1 MSNQPQ
7 VNSNENFSNSLFL
20 SFLNK
25 TNEKNQSKEDQG
37 LLTLTSVLSSMESVL
52 SGSMKGITSS
62 SSDITVASSSTIT
75 MSKQLGIFA
84 NLQNPESIASIA
96 KILGAATSATNKLE
110 GISAKSASDQSDDMN
125 KIGSALNQFAKS
137 IPADQLLQLES
148 LTKQMTET
156 FFGTSNNNKG
166 ALNSISIEDM
176 EKSMAK
182 LVTVLTTAKDGG
194 PSNYDLI
201 QALSSM
207 TSDLGQMQGTIGQVA
222 SDEAQSS
229 ATVSESLLT
238 AAKAEQAKVEQEVA
252 AQQAAEAKEKKNKL
266 IGKIVGLIVSAIV
279 AVCTFGA
286 GAPVMATLMLGMAV
300 LSATGALSSLSTAI
314 ASSLVNNNHMSPQ
327 DAKALADALTIV
339 IVVAATVTTG
349 CGASR
354 VLTKT
359 VAEDSAEAVSKKAA
373 KAAEK
378 TTFQKFMDLNPM
390 RNFSATTNMTI
401 TAAIQ
406 TSAQTG
412 FITDA
417 VTAGMKDKGATDA
430 QVAAVVKNVK
440 YAMGAISLVV
450 SAMTLDGGLNGSSAN
465 SVTSVARFGAN
476 STTAINTLKTLDI
489 VGHIVLPTIQG
500 GIDFDMA
507 ALQLQTNNATTA
519 VSQCEAS
526 VALFDAEQEANN
538 KLSDISMNAT
548 AKTFQADSQVS
559 QATQQS
565 ELAFETTVTQI
576 LAQAM

>member
-1 MSNQPQ
+1 MSNNQPQ
-7 VNSNENFSNSLFL
+7 VNSNQNFSNSLFQA
-20 SFLNK
+20 FLNK
-25 TNEKNQSKEDQG
+25 TNEKNQEKEAQG
-37 LLTLTSVLSSMESVL
+37 LITLSTVLSSMETAL

-62 SSDITVASSSTIT
+62 SSDITVASTSTPT

-84 NLQNPESIASIA
+84 SLQNPESLASIA

-110 GISAKSASDQSDDMN
+110 GISAKSASDQSNDMN
-125 KIGSALNQFAKS
+125 KIGAALNLFAKNM
-137 IPADQLLQLES
+137 PADQLLELES
-148 LTKQMTET
+148 LTKQMTQT
-156 FFGTSNNNKG
+156 FFGTSSENKG
-166 ALNSISIEDM
+166 ALNSISIQDM

-182 LVTVLTTAKDGG
+182 LVTVLSTAKDGA

-201 QALSSM
+201 EALSSM
-207 TSDLGQMQGTIGQVA
+207 TSDVGQMRGKIGQVA
-222 SDEAQSS
+222 SHEAQSS
-229 ATVSESLLT
+229 ASVSESLVT

-300 LSATGALSSLSTAI
+300 LSATGALSDLSNAI
-314 ASSLVNNNHMSPQ
+314 CKSLVSDGMSPQ
-327 DAKALADALTIV
+327 DAKAVADAITIV
-339 IVVAATVTTG
+339 IVVAATVAA
-349 CGASR
+349 GAGSSQF
-354 VLTKT
+354 LTKT
-359 VAEDSAEAVSKKAA
+359 VAEDSAEAVAKKAA

-390 RNFSATTNMTI
+390 RNFSATTNMTV

-406 TSAQTG
+406 ASAQTG

-430 QVAAVVKNVK
+430 QVAAVVQNVK
-440 YAMGAISLVV
+440 YAMAAVTIVV
-450 SAMTLDGGLNGSSAN
+450 SAMTLDGGLNGSSA
-465 SVTSVARFGAN
+465 SSVARFGAN
-476 STTAINTLKTLDI
+476 SATAINTLKALDI
-489 VGHIVLPTIQG
+489 VGHIVLPAIQG
-500 GIDFDMA
+500 GIDFDMG
-507 ALQLQTNNATTA
+507 ALQLQTNNASTA
-519 VSQCEAS
+519 VSQCEANI
-526 VALFDAEQEANN
+526 ALFDAEQEANN
-538 KLSDISMNAT
+538 KLSNINMNAA
-548 AKTFQADSQVS
+548 AKTIQADSQVS

>member
-25 TNEKNQSKEDQG
+25 TNEKNQAKEDQG
-37 LLTLTSVLSSMESVL
+37 LLTLTSVLSSMESAL

-62 SSDITVASSSTIT
+62 SSDITVASSSITT

-110 GISAKSASDQSDDMN
+110 GISAKSASDQSNDMN
-125 KIGSALNQFAKS
+125 KIGSALNQFAKNM
-137 IPADQLLQLES
+137 PANQLLQLES

-182 LVTVLTTAKDGG
+182 LVTVLTTAKDGA

-207 TSDLGQMQGTIGQVA
+207 TSDLGHMQGTIGQVA
-222 SDEAQSS
+222 SNEAQSS
-229 ATVSESLLT
+229 ATVSEALLT

-300 LSATGALSSLSTAI
+300 LSATGALSDLSTAI
-314 ASSLVNNNHMSPQ
+314 CKSLVSDGMSPQ
-327 DAKALADALTIV
+327 DAKAVADAITIV
-339 IVVAATVTTG
+339 IVVAATVAA
-349 CGASR
+349 GAGSSQL
-354 VLTKT
+354 LTKT
-359 VAEDSAEAVSKKAA
+359 VAEDSAEAVAKKAA

-378 TTFQKFMDLNPM
+378 TTFQKFLDLNPM
-390 RNFSATTNMTI
+390 RNFSTTTNMTI

-406 TSAQTG
+406 ASAQTG

-430 QVAAVVKNVK
+430 QVAAVVQNVK
-440 YAMGAISLVV
+440 YAMAAVTIVV

-465 SVTSVARFGAN
+465 SITSVARFGAN
-476 STTAINTLKTLDI
+476 STTAINTLKALDI

-500 GIDFDMA
+500 GIDFDMS

-548 AKTFQADSQVS
+548 AKTIQADSQVS
-559 QATQQS
+559 QTTQQT